1 MTNSGT
7 SEILIVEDNP
17 ANVQVL
23 AGVLDREGYGI
34 SVCQSGERALEYLA
48 SHEVDL
54 ILLDVNMPGM
64 DGFETCRKLRERP
77 ASRWVP
83 VIFLTARTDPEDVVR
98 GFQAGGMDYVG
109 KPFQPEELLARV
121 RTHLE
126 LRRAREEIVELRSL
140 VPVCAWCRKVRS
152 DKGAWQ
158 TVEEYIKDHSAAS
171 ISHGI
176 CPDCKSK
183 ILKED

>member
-1 MTNSGT
+1 MSQDLFKHL
-7 SEILIVEDNP
+7 LIVEDNP

-23 AGVLDREGYGI
+23 AGILDREGYEV
-34 SVCQSGERALEYLA
+34 SVCMSGEQALEFLSRQA
-48 SHEVDL
+48 VGL
-54 ILLDVNMPGM
+54 ILMDVNMPGI
-64 DGFETCRKLRERP
+64 DGYETCRRLRERP
-77 ASRWVP
+77 PLKWVP
-83 VIFLTARTDPEDVVR
+83 IIFLTARIEPDDVVR

-126 LRRAREEIVELRSL
+126 LRKAREEVAELRAL

-152 DKGAWQ
+152 DKGVWQ

-176 CPDCKSK
+176 CSDCKSK